1 MPWLFCGPRI
11 SIGVMTKEVLVMYP
25 SNTCSHY
32 FIVRNHVPVESS
44 PDLILSSEGA
54 ANITS
59 EDLDFSG
66 RTFRILSSPFQKSC
80 YAFGQMEP
88 DQVPDGIRILR
99 KAYPDLT
106 QLIFPKIRSGRKVVS
121 DYGRFD
127 EDHRR
132 AFWGFMNA
140 RGISLE
146 AFILDPK
153 YLIVIDGPD
162 DILSDMIQSRLF
174 NLENVSVLENLNDPE
189 LIEKYSG
196 DQTDSGRDD

>member
-1 MPWLFCGPRI
+1 
-11 SIGVMTKEVLVMYP
+11 MYP

-32 FIVRNHVPVESS
+32 FIVRNHVPVESA
-44 PDLILSSEGA
+44 PDLILSPEGA

-66 RTFRILSSPFQKSC
+66 RTF
-80 YAFGQMEP
+80 
-88 DQVPDGIRILR
+88 RILR

-127 EDHRR
+127 EDYRR

-140 RGISLE
+140 RSITLE

-153 YLIVIDGPD
+153 YLMVIDGPD

-174 NLENVSVLENLNDPE
+174 DLENVSVLENLNDPE
-189 LIEKYSG
+189 LIGKYNG
-196 DQTDSGRDD
+196 EDADCG

>member
-1 MPWLFCGPRI
+1 
-11 SIGVMTKEVLVMYP
+11 MYT

-32 FIVRNHVPVESS
+32 FIVRNQVPVETA
-44 PDLILSSEGA
+44 PDLILSSEGVV
-54 ANITS
+54 NVTS

-66 RTFRILSSPFQKSC
+66 RTFRILESPFQKSC

-99 KAYPDLT
+99 KAYPGLT

-127 EDHRR
+127 EAHKR
-132 AFWGFMNA
+132 AFWSFLKTRN
-140 RGISLE
+140 ISLE

-153 YLIVIDGPD
+153 YLMIIDGSD
-162 DILSDMIQSRLF
+162 DILGDMIKSRLF
-174 NLENVSVLENLNDPE
+174 DLENVSVLENLNDPA
-189 LIEKYSG
+189 LIEKYGEAEG
-196 DQTDSGRDD
+196 DAG

>member
-1 MPWLFCGPRI
+1 M
-11 SIGVMTKEVLVMYP
+11 SIGIMTKEVLVMYP

-32 FIVRNHVPVESS
+32 FIVRNHVPVESA
-44 PDLILSSEGA
+44 PDLILSPEGA

-80 YAFGQMEP
+80 YAFGQMER

-99 KAYPDLT
+99 KAYPGLT

-132 AFWGFMNA
+132 AFRGFMNA
-140 RGISLE
+140 RGITLE
-146 AFILDPK
+146 EFILDPK
-153 YLIVIDGPD
+153 YLMVIDGPD

-174 NLENVSVLENLNDPE
+174 DLENVSVLENLNDPD
-189 LIEKYSG
+189 LIEKFSG
-196 DQTDSGRDD
+196 AAADGE

>member
-32 FIVRNHVPVESS
+32 FIVRNHVPVESA
-44 PDLILSSEGA
+44 PDLILSPEGA

-80 YAFGQMEP
+80 YAFGQIER

-99 KAYPDLT
+99 KAYPELT

-121 DYGRFD
+121 DYGRFS
-127 EDHRR
+127 EDQKR
-132 AFWGFMNA
+132 AFRGFMKA
-140 RGISLE
+140 RGITLE

-153 YLIVIDGPD
+153 YLMVIDGPD

-174 NLENVSVLENLNDPE
+174 DLENVSVLENLNDPE

-196 DQTDSGRDD
+196 AAADGE